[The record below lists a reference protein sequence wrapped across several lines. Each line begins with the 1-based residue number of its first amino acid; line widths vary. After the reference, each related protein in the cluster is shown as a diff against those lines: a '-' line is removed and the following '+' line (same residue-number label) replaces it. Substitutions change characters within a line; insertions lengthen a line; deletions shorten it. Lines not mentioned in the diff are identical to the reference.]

1 VTARV
6 VRQHADV
13 CLGEAA
19 LDVGELT
26 FVRDGRREYS
36 SFAYR
41 RGWLTSPDRFTLSPD
56 LPLGEART
64 VRRAPSPDE
73 SPFPGALADTE
84 PDAWGRRVIGRAH
97 ARRRQQQPGIPPL
110 TRFDY
115 LAAVD
120 DASRVG
126 ALRLRDGRGE
136 FLRAAPEHR
145 TPQLLDLGRVYDS
158 ARKVEQGTETE
169 ADLGY
174 LLGKATSLGGLR
186 PKCTLLDVDGHLAI
200 GKFPSIGDSRSITRG
215 EVLALQLARRAGLGA
230 AEARIEVLEGV
241 PVAVI
246 RRFDRTTAGAR
257 IHYLSAGSLLQARRD
272 EDRAYTEVADVL
284 RSIGSQPV
292 PDLAELWRRLLF
304 NLLISNVDDHLWN
317 LGVLYAG
324 NTQWALAP
332 AFDLNPFPERERESK
347 TWLSEDTGPI
357 TSLDMLLDGAAYF
370 GIGRPDAEA
379 AAASMALVLRGWR
392 DVATSREVGLRES
405 ELRDFAPAF
414 EHDATRAALALGG
427 Y

>member
-1 VTARV
+1 MSARV
-6 VRQHADV
+6 TRQQTGV
-13 CLGEAA
+13 CLGQAA
-19 LDVGELT
+19 IEVGDLT

-36 SFAYR
+36 VFAYR
-41 RGWLTSPDRFTLSPD
+41 RSWLECPDRFALSPD
-56 LPLGEART
+56 LPLGEARA
-64 VRRAPSPDE
+64 VRRAPNQEE
-73 SPFPGALADTE
+73 SPFPCALADTE
-84 PDAWGRRVIGRAH
+84 PDAWGRRVISRAH
-97 ARRRQQQPGIPPL
+97 ARHRQQQPDIPPL

-126 ALRLRDGRGE
+126 ALRLRDDHGE
-136 FLRAAPEHR
+136 FLRASPEHR
-145 TPQLLDLGRVYDS
+145 TPQLVDLGRIYDS
-158 ARKVEQGTETE
+158 ARKVEQGTETA
-169 ADLGY
+169 ADLRY

-186 PKCTLLDVDGHLAI
+186 PKCTVLDVDGHLAI
-200 GKFPSIGDSRSITRG
+200 GKFPSIGDTRSITRG
-215 EVLALQLARRAGLGA
+215 EVLALRLARRAGLNG
-230 AEARIEVLEGV
+230 AEARIVALEDV

-246 RRFDRTTAGAR
+246 RRFDRTTDGAR

-272 EDRAYTEVADVL
+272 EDRAYTEIADVL
-284 RSIGSQPV
+284 RSIGSQPI

-304 NLLISNVDDHLWN
+304 NLLINNVDDHLWN

-324 NTQWALAP
+324 DTKWALAP

-370 GIGRPDAEA
+370 GIGRQDAEA
-379 AAASMALVLRGWR
+379 AAAAMARELRGWR
-392 DVATSREVGLRES
+392 EVATSAEVGLSES

-427 Y
+427 H